1 MATQTPAQKAAIAEA
16 NAAAKAATARNNAI
30 NTIKKALPQL
40 ANPEAYVTSANKPD
54 IAAAEKEYLK
64 TNLQLN
70 PDLFKQGKDFNIP
83 LANKAYAVKS
93 LGLDYTK
100 FAKSGYDI
108 NQANE
113 AARFKELGVKDVESL
128 VDSKG
133 KFNVAGGE
141 EKLIKDVYKLDPAN
155 FAYSGTVVTGQRPN
169 PVTGKQENITQ
180 QVLKYDIAKA
190 GQRFEEAR
198 PKIETASQYPANFT
212 QAVNNYSK
220 AFEAAISVG
229 LENINDADKATLQ
242 KLGRTV
248 RDFAGKNIS
257 ENQRSIID
265 RINDVDTTINNY
277 DAQRRIMEEQG
288 KNIPGSPEYNKLT
301 AVEKKQVD
309 QAWSKNKS
317 KNNARE
323 KLSQSRE
330 SVIRLSTDAKNLA
343 PRFQESFTR
352 YGLSDVVQGIGGRA
366 ADLTKVDT
374 GLEALRAN
382 KVFGTDALSG
392 KLNSQVTDDQI
403 LGDINTGRKNK
414 AKELYDLG
422 TAATTDLQSQ
432 IAQANQFL
440 SDLPTTDPRRA
451 EAQKTIDS
459 LNSELAEAQK
469 DTLEAKN
476 LYENY
481 QPVSGEQAT
490 GAISQFRESLRLPEE
505 RTLRQIDEI
514 DPTIGATV
522 RGLAKQY
529 QEMAETK
536 LAPTTSP
543 ETEAFRRDVEQ
554 RIAGQV
560 ALGSQLGAEEQRQ
573 YQQAARAAQ
582 TARGNIFG
590 VAPAVE
596 EAVTTGLAGEQRL
609 QARLGAA
616 QGFLAS
622 GQTMSDAM
630 ARDVG
635 LRNALDQSRLGAAQG
650 FIASGPTL
658 YNLASQRLGTQQGML
673 NNYLAAS
680 QPQATGGFQ
689 ATPSAANPYAYVNPN
704 AGFIGAQNAAGI
716 YNTLADL
723 QASQYGSQ
731 VGAIANSYRSPG
743 QEFAS
748 IAGGISG
755 FSGLFGSPG
764 SSAFFRG

>member
-1 MATQTPAQKAAIAEA
+1 M
-16 NAAAKAATARNNAI
+16 AAKTKPLSADVIERQAQYKDLGLTNPTDYKTIPELEKALIENVYKLSPAIYAPKGTKPPGKGVAYNVAQATADYQFEQPKLSDLGKLEAGSFTKAVDNYTKAIRKVQELGAENVNKKDLKTLDLLARQVRDFDSPSLSENAKQIITNIGDVVDAI
-30 NTIKKALPQL
+30 NSINNQRESVETQRLRSL
-40 ANPEAYVTSANKPD
+40 
-54 IAAAEKEYLK
+54 
-64 TNLQLN
+64 NLRA
-70 PDLFKQGKDFNIP
+70 DGTK
-83 LANKAYAVKS
+83 
-93 LGLDYTK
+93 LGLGRK
-100 FAKSGYDI
+100 EK
-108 NQANE
+108 E
-113 AARFKELGVKDVESL
+113 AARNLLTTKEDELTRLINTANQSAPKLEESL
-128 VDSKG
+128 TRFGLS
-133 KFNVAGGE
+133 
-141 EKLIKDVYKLDPAN
+141 
-155 FAYSGTVVTGQRPN
+155 
-169 PVTGKQENITQ
+169 
-180 QVLKYDIAKA
+180 DIARGIGA
-190 GQRFEEAR
+190 PIAR
-198 PKIETASQYPANFT
+198 A
-212 QAVNNYSK
+212 
-220 AFEAAISVG
+220 
-229 LENINDADKATLQ
+229 
-242 KLGRTV
+242 
-248 RDFAGKNIS
+248 
-257 ENQRSIID
+257 
-265 RINDVDTTINNY
+265 
-277 DAQRRIMEEQG
+277 
-288 KNIPGSPEYNKLT
+288 
-301 AVEKKQVD
+301 KQVD
-309 QAWSKNKS
+309 A
-317 KNNARE
+317 
-323 KLSQSRE
+323 
-330 SVIRLSTDAKNLA
+330 
-343 PRFQESFTR
+343 
-352 YGLSDVVQGIGGRA
+352 
-366 ADLTKVDT
+366 
-374 GLEALRAN
+374 GLEALRGDRIFQTGGLA
-382 KVFGTDALSG
+382 GR
-392 KLNSQVTDDQI
+392 LNVQVTDDQI
-403 LGDINTGRKNK
+403 INDINAARKAE
-414 AKELYDLG
+414 AKSLYDIG
-422 TAATTDLQSQ
+422 TAAVTDLQSQ
-432 IAQANQFL
+432 LTQANQFL
-440 SDLPTTDPRRA
+440 ADLPEGDRRRIETQKSIDGITT
-451 EAQKTIDS
+451 Q
-459 LNSELAEAQK
+459 LAEAQR
-469 DTLEAKN
+469 DTLEAQK
-476 LYENY
+476 LYEQG
-481 QPVSGEQAT
+481 QPISGTQAT
-490 GAISQFRESLRLPEE
+490 DAISKFRESLRLPEE
-505 RTLRQIDEI
+505 RTLAQIETI

-529 QEMAETK
+529 QAMAETK

-658 YNLASQRLGTQQGML
+658 YNLASQRLGTQQAML

-731 VGAIANSYRSPG
+731 VGAIASGYRSPG

>member
-1 MATQTPAQKAAIAEA
+1 MATAAER
-16 NAAAKAATARNNAI
+16 AATAAATKRNNSINAI
-30 NTIKKALPQL
+30 RKALPEL
-40 ANPEAYVTSANKPD
+40 ANPEKYVTSANNAD
-54 IAAAEKEYLK
+54 LTAARKEYLQ
-64 TNLQLN
+64 TNLGLN
-70 PDLFKQGKDFNIP
+70 PTLFKANNSYDIAK
-83 LANKAYAVKS
+83 ANKAYAIKL

-100 FAKSGYDI
+100 FAKGGYDI
-108 NQANE
+108 KQANE

-128 VDSKG
+128 VDKTG
-133 KFNVAGGE
+133 KFSNASIAAAE

-155 FAYSGTVVTGQRPN
+155 FAFSGTVVVGQRPN

-248 RDFAGKNIS
+248 RDFSGKNIS

-277 DAQRRIMEEQG
+277 DAQRKILEEQG
-288 KNIPGSPEYNKLT
+288 KNIPGTPEYNKLT
-301 AVEKKQVD
+301 SVEKKQVD
-309 QAWSKNKS
+309 RVWSKNKS
-317 KNNARE
+317 QNNARE
-323 KLSQSRE
+323 KLLQSRE
-330 SVIRLSTDAKNLA
+330 SVIRLATDAKNLA

-366 ADLTKVDT
+366 ADLAKVDT
-374 GLEALRAN
+374 GLANLRAN
-382 KVFGTDALSG
+382 KIFGTDALSG

-403 LGDINTGRKNK
+403 LNDINTARKNEYK
-414 AKELYDLG
+414 SLYDIG

-432 IAQANQFL
+432 ITQANQFL
-440 SDLPTTDPRRA
+440 SDLPTNDPRRA
-451 EAQKTIDS
+451 EAQKSIDS

-476 LYENY
+476 LFENY

-522 RGLAKQY
+522 RGLSRKY
-529 QEMAETK
+529 QEMVETP
-536 LAPTTSP
+536 LGPTTTKQ
-543 ETEAFRRDVEQ
+543 TEELRNQIEQ
-554 RIAGQV
+554 EALNQLR
-560 ALGSQLGAEEQRQ
+560 LGSTLGVEEARQ
-573 YQQAARAAQ
+573 YEQAARSAQ

-590 VAPAVE
+590 LGPAVQ
-596 EAVTTGLAGEQRL
+596 EAANIGAAAEQRKLARYGAATAFLGSGETTG
-609 QARLGAA
+609 AA
-616 QGFLAS
+616 
-622 GQTMSDAM
+622 T
-630 ARDVG
+630 ARDLG
-635 LRNALDQSRLGAAQG
+635 LRNALEQSRLGAAQG
-650 FIASGPTL
+650 FIASGPTM
-658 YNLASQRLGTQQGML
+658 YNLASQRLGTQQAML

-680 QPQATGGFQ
+680 APQATGGFQ

-704 AGFIGAQNAAGI
+704 AGFIGAQNAASI
-716 YNTLADL
+716 YNALADL

-731 VGAIANSYRSPG
+731 VGAISRQSSGAEQFG
-743 QEFAS
+743 Q
-748 IAGGISG
+748 IAT
-755 FSGLFGSPG
+755 GLSNLI
-764 SSAFFRG
+764 RI

>member
-1 MATQTPAQKAAIAEA
+1 MATAAQQAAADKARVAAIA
-16 NAAAKAATARNNAI
+16 AI
-30 NTIKKALPQL
+30 KRYLPQL
-40 ANPEAYVTSANKPD
+40 ANPEAYVTTANKAD
-54 IAAAEKEYLK
+54 LAGARKEYLQ
-64 TNLQLN
+64 TNLGLN
-70 PDLFKQGKDFNIP
+70 PALFKSGASYNIP

-108 NQANE
+108 KQANE

-141 EKLIKDVYKLDPAN
+141 EKLIKDVYKLDPAT
-155 FAYSGTVVTGQRPN
+155 FAYSGTVVVGQRPN

-198 PKIETASQYPANFT
+198 PKIEATSQYPANFT

-220 AFEAAISVG
+220 AFEAAISIG
-229 LENINDADKATLQ
+229 LENVNDADKATLQ

-248 RDFAGKNIS
+248 RDFSGKNVS

-277 DAQRRIMEEQG
+277 DAQRRITAEQAR
-288 KNIPGSPEYNKLT
+288 NIPGTPEYNALTLAEKRAANAAWRLNKDKNAAYAKLRI
-301 AVEKKQVD
+301 D
-309 QAWSKNKS
+309 
-317 KNNARE
+317 
-323 KLSQSRE
+323 RE
-330 SVIRLSTDAKNLA
+330 SITRLATDAKNLA

-366 ADLTKVDT
+366 ADLARVDT

-382 KVFGTDALSG
+382 KAFGTDALSG

-432 IAQANQFL
+432 ITQANQFL

-476 LYENY
+476 LFDNY
-481 QPVSGEQAT
+481 QPVSGEQAA

-529 QEMAETK
+529 QTMAETP
-536 LAPTTSP
+536 LGATTTAQ
-543 ETEAFRRDVEQ
+543 TEDLRNTIEQ
-554 RIAGQV
+554 EAINQLK
-560 ALGSQLGAEEQRQ
+560 LGSTIGAEERRG
-573 YQQAARAAQ
+573 YEQAARAAQ

-590 VAPAVE
+590 LGPAVQ
-596 EAVTTGLAGEQRL
+596 EAASIGAAGEQRKL
-609 QARLGAA
+609 ARYGAA
-616 QGFLAS
+616 AAFLGS
-622 GQTMSDAM
+622 GETTGAAT
-630 ARDVG
+630 ARDIG
-635 LRNALDQSRLGAAQG
+635 LRNALEQSRLGAAQG
-650 FIASGPTL
+650 FIAGGPTM

-680 QPQATGGFQ
+680 QPQQTGGFQ

-704 AGFIGAQNAAGI
+704 AGFIGAQNAASI
-716 YNTLADL
+716 YNTLADY
-723 QASQYGSQ
+723 QGQTYGAQ
-731 VGAIANSYRSPG
+731 VGALSRQETGSQAFGNIA
-743 QEFAS
+743 
-748 IAGGISG
+748 
-755 FSGLFGSPG
+755 SGLGNLFSF
-764 SSAFFRG
+764 SKSF